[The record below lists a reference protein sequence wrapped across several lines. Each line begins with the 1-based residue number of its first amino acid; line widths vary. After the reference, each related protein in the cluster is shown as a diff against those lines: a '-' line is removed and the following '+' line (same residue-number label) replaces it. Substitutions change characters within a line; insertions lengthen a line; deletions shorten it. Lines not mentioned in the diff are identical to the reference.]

1 MKEHDKALET
11 YQEGLKHDPQNPE
24 LLEAAFN
31 RLNRASRGDL
41 TPDELKE
48 RQAKAMQDPEIQN
61 ILTDPVMAQVLKD
74 LQENPKAAQDHMKNP
89 SVMNKI
95 QKLISAG
102 IVQMR

>member
-1 MKEHDKALET
+1 M
-11 YQEGLKHDPQNPE
+11 
-24 LLEAAFN
+24 FN
-31 RLNRASRGDL
+31 REFVG
-41 TPDELKE
+41 P
-48 RQAKAMQDPEIQN
+48 
-61 ILTDPVMAQVLKD
+61 QVLKD